1 MRGQKRRGIL
11 LFIIMSFAVVGIG
24 CKKAEEQKSTDT
36 IHWWVHYGMKEE
48 NGVDL
53 WKAEYERMTGI
64 HLNLEIVS
72 NNKYDTLLELAFSS
86 RTVPEVFDLCA
97 EKKLAYYAE
106 QGAIADLTE
115 LVKGSSFYDK
125 VDPAIWQANEV
136 NGRIYGVPMEVASG
150 AVSYIRE
157 DWLNRLG
164 LEVPKN
170 YEEFIQVLRQFRDNI
185 EECKVPLTA
194 PGLSNNQNLPEFYQG
209 ASSDFV
215 RVNGVWVDGF
225 AQDSMAAALHRMQDA
240 YAEGLLDMEV
250 VTNTTTNCRDQWY
263 SGSVGVFSYW
273 GGNWGQTL
281 KERLQINVPEA
292 EVLAMDP
299 IEGAVYYYSV
309 PSLLCIS
316 SHVSKEKQKLIF
328 DNIFEKMH
336 DGGEGQ
342 VLFESGVEGVHWEQ
356 DGEYIRQLPTI
367 DNPEEDF
374 RKAWITPW
382 MSITPLYVTDKKIEL
397 DKTVTYTLNLL
408 EKYGEHKIGF
418 PVSETLNRIVTE
430 LTSIREE
437 ILAKVVMGDMT
448 VEEGMAIYK
457 KEAAELGVEKVLEEM
472 NGN

>member
-1 MRGQKRRGIL
+1 M
-11 LFIIMSFAVVGIG
+11 
-24 CKKAEEQKSTDT
+24 
-36 IHWWVHYGMKEE
+36 
-48 NGVDL
+48 
-53 WKAEYERMTGI
+53 
-64 HLNLEIVS
+64 
-72 NNKYDTLLELAFSS
+72 
-86 RTVPEVFDLCA
+86 
-97 EKKLAYYAE
+97 
-106 QGAIADLTE
+106 TE

-150 AVSYIRE
+150 AVTYIRE

-240 YAEGLLDMEV
+240 YAEGLLDIEV

-292 EVLAMDP
+292 EVFAMNP

-316 SHVSKEKQKLIF
+316 SQVSKEKQKLIF

-356 DGEYIRQLPTI
+356 DGEYIRQLPTLN
-367 DNPEEDF
+367 NPEEDF

-382 MSITPLYVTDKKIEL
+382 MSIAPLDVTDKKIEL
-397 DKTVTYTLNLL
+397 DKTISYTLNIL

-418 PVSETLNRIVTE
+418 PVSETLNRIVTD

-472 NGN
+472 NGNSGYSSG